1 MRLFFFTMT
10 LWLTGCQQLLNGQQQ
25 PVLLKDPAKKIWFTT
40 CSGAVE
46 SWYNCDTKASN
57 TCKNGFYE
65 LGRQENI
72 VGGRREL
79 TFKCN

>member
-1 MRLFFFTMT
+1 MRLFLFAMI
-10 LWLTGCQQLLNGQQQ
+10 LWLAGCQQLLNGQQQ
-25 PVLLKDPAKKIWFTT
+25 PVVLKNPAKNIWFTT

-46 SWYNCDTKASN
+46 TWYNCDRKAES

-65 LGRQENI
+65 INRQENI
-72 VGGRREL
+72 VGGKREL